1 VGAMRKLLQAILAQV
16 KGLCKPPAAASVGP
30 PLPNP
35 ESHEAAHAM
44 MDAIDNALKRRDGFF
59 KDDKF
64 AAEKMER

>member
-1 VGAMRKLLQAILAQV
+1 MRKLLQAILAQV
-16 KGLCKPPAAASVGP
+16 KGLCTEPPAAASVGH

-35 ESHEAAHAM
+35 ESHEAEHAM